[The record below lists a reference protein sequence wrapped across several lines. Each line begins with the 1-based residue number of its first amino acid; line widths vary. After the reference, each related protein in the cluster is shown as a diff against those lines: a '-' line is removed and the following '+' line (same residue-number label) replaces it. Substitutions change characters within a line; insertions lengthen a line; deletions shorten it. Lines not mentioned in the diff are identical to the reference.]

1 MQVSPSH
8 SQRQLVSGK
17 VGWGW
22 RQATYPISVNFGCA
36 GCLMMAMAI
45 AQLIRTNE
53 FNDEFSFVT
62 FVGTLLLVGFALG
75 IYTTKSVVEVCRQ
88 NTDYVFSRWQAIA
101 ITSYW
106 LVLIAGLSSYSETA
120 SKSFVAIWWILP
132 AAVFIGISSN
142 LMMRSAKSK
151 ATNANIRQA
160 IESAQNND
168 KNNDLN
174 IVTYSDQTV
183 LISPSSLAQQP
194 RQFNSLILV
203 LLGLFVWTMLDF
215 FSSIRAI
222 AAIAFT
228 ITGLVGF
235 FTWQVQ
241 LRSPEKLLHLK
252 YTGFWGIAATYTLDL
267 RPFSSLSIV
276 KLQEAN
282 GELSWTQLT
291 GGNSEITL
299 PLAITMLFSQDKEDV
314 KEGAIND
321 PLGQTLREEFL
332 LAKKETDSDSLGLA
346 HVLLPQGAGILAGM
360 AFTIIGSL
368 ILIIFP
374 IATQL
379 SVSSA
384 IAWLGVCMVCPA
396 IARFLLKLVA
406 THSLQSDRASYPRNK
421 LQSWEIGTA
430 ILLVSAF
437 LTTPTS
443 KVTSSIIFNQSL
455 PLLTLICG
463 WLSISI
469 GICLF
474 AFVRRTPLWNNNN

>member
-22 RQATYPISVNFGCA
+22 RQATYPISTNFGFA
-36 GCLMMAMAI
+36 GCLMMVMAI

-53 FNDEFSFVT
+53 FNDQFSFVA
-62 FVGTLLLVGFALG
+62 FVGSPLLVGFAIG

-88 NTDYVFSRWQAIA
+88 NTDYVFSQWQAIA

-106 LVLIAGLSSYSETA
+106 LVLIGGLSSYSETA

-132 AAVFIGISSN
+132 AAVFIGVSAT
-142 LMMRSAKSK
+142 LMVRSAKSK
-151 ATNANIRQA
+151 VTNTNIRQA
-160 IESAQNND
+160 LESV

-194 RQFNSLILV
+194 RQFNSLILI
-203 LLGLFVWTMLDF
+203 LLGLFFWTMLDF
-215 FSSIRAI
+215 AGSIRAI
-222 AAIAFT
+222 VAIAFT
-228 ITGLVGF
+228 ITGLVGL

-241 LRSPEKLLHLK
+241 LRSPEKLLYLK
-252 YTGFWGIAATYTLDL
+252 YTGFWGIAATYTIDL

-299 PLAITMLFSQDKEDV
+299 PLAITMLVSQDKEDI
-314 KEGAIND
+314 EEDAIND
-321 PLGQTLREEFL
+321 QLGQTLREEFL

-346 HVLLPQGAGILAGM
+346 HILLPQGAGILAGM
-360 AFTIIGSL
+360 AFSIIGGL

-374 IATQL
+374 IAAQI

-396 IARFLLKLVA
+396 ISRFLLRLVA
-406 THSLQSDRASYPRNK
+406 THSLQSDRVSYPRNK

-443 KVTSSIIFNQSL
+443 KVTPSIIFNQSL

-474 AFVRRTPLWNNNN
+474 AFVRRTPLWNSNN